1 MLRMTDLAH
10 LIVGAVLQPGDWAVD
25 ATVGNGHDTAFL
37 AACVGPS
44 GRVFGFDVQASAL
57 AAATRRLRGH
67 NAVTL
72 LHRGHE
78 HIADALPGEASGRV
92 AAVMFNLG
100 YLPGGDKAIITTA
113 ETTLRALTGALS
125 LLRVGGVV
133 TVVLYPAHPGG
144 GAEAEA
150 VRGLAVLLPQALTV
164 THHTRLGADRPV
176 PELLVI
182 ERVR

>member
-1 MLRMTDLAH
+1 MTDLAH
-10 LIVGAVLQPGDWAVD
+10 LIVGAVLGRGDWAID

-37 AACVGPS
+37 AACVGAD
-44 GRVFGFDVQASAL
+44 GRVFGFDIQPQAM
-57 AAATRRLRGH
+57 AAAAQRLQGH
-67 NAVTL
+67 ASVTL

-78 HIADALPGEASGRV
+78 QIADAIPGEARGQV

-100 YLPGGDKAIITTA
+100 YLPGGEKSVITNA
-113 ETTLRALTGALS
+113 KTTITALTAALG
-125 LLRVGGVV
+125 LLRVKGVA

-144 GAEAEA
+144 DAEAEA
-150 VRGLAVLLPQALTV
+150 VRGFAALLPQAFSV
-164 THHTRLGADRPV
+164 TRHTRLGADRPV